1 LLEADA
7 MPHYIHDEI
16 VVYHADMTNSLI
28 RYITDIVAGRA
39 FDAQYVGLTLSEMDD
54 VKKKRLEELEYQSCL
69 ALLAAIEALFR
80 VDYNNRVAYRFRDAV
95 SRDFRAL
102 DKKVRRRKAPRPWF
116 SAELL
121 AVWKKHLTGNA
132 RQCIIQVENAFN
144 YRHWLAHGRYWT
156 PKYGTFPT
164 FYDLWIIDQQLQSII
179 QQYA

>member
-1 LLEADA
+1 

-16 VVYHADMTNSLI
+16 VAYHTDMKNSLM
-28 RYITDIVAGRA
+28 RYITDIMAGRA
-39 FDAQYVGLTLSEMDD
+39 FEAQYVGLTPSEMDE
-54 VKKKRLEELEYQSCL
+54 VKKRRLEELEHQSCL

-80 VDYNNRVAYRFRDAV
+80 ADYDNRVMRRFRDAV

-102 DKKVRRRKAPRPWF
+102 NKNVQRRKAPRPSF

-132 RQCIIQVENAFN
+132 HQCILKVENAFK
-144 YRHWLAHGRYWT
+144 YRNWLAHGRYWT

-164 FYDLWIIDQQLQSII
+164 FYDLRIISQQLQSII